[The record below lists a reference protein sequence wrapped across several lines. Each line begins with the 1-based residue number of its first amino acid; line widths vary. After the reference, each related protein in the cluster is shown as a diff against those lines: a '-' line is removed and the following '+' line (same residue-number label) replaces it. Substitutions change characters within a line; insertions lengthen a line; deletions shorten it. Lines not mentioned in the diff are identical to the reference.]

1 MNDLCHFCNKLL
13 LNFSE
18 KAMLMFKK
26 WQELEGDAA
35 NKDELIYVLERLK
48 MNEVLE
54 GVFT

>member
-1 MNDLCHFCNKLL
+1 MIDLCHFCNKLL
-13 LNFSE
+13 HNFSE
-18 KAMLMFKK
+18 KAMLMFQK

>member
-13 LNFSE
+13 HNFSE